1 MIKDPEYYA
10 EFERKLAAEERFTYD
25 QAVAIVEGLLEEAV
39 ALGVWPPEDPMEGIE
54 VDIRVA
60 KTLNACTKSLSP
72 R

>member
-1 MIKDPEYYA
+1 MINDPEYFA
-10 EFERKLAAEERFTYD
+10 EFERRLAAGERFTYD

-39 ALGVWPPEDPMEGIE
+39 ALGVWPPRDPMEGVE